1 MYQRYL
7 DYCEQEELE
16 PVDITRFDEMKVA

>member
-7 DYCEQEELE
+7 DYCENEGLD
-16 PVDITRFDEMKVA
+16 PVDLAHFDAAKVT